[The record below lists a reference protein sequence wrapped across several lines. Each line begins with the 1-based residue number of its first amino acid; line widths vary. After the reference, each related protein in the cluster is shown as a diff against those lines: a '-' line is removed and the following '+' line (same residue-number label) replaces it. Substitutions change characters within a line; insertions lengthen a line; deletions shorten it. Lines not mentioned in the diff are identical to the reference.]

1 MKIEENDSSGVQ
13 SCETLDRAL
22 CSKAELSRPWS
33 LLIWID
39 VSDLA
44 SALSRPSLGRILWAG
59 ASPSAT
65 LAIGSE
71 RKFRGTDE
79 HGAASGHGHQRRFWG
94 RISPSN
100 DAESFLRSRQKSG

>member
-13 SCETLDRAL
+13 SCETDRAL

-44 SALSRPSLGRILWAG
+44 SALSSLGGILWAG

-79 HGAASGHGHQRRFWG
+79 HVAGRRVG
-94 RISPSN
+94 SLHLEARDERGS
-100 DAESFLRSRQKSG
+100 